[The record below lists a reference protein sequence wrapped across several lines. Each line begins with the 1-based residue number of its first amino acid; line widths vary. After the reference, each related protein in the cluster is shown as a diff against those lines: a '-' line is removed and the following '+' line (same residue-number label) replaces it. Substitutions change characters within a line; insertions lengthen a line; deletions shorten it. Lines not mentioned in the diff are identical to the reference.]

1 MIALGTEKTW
11 LVVGTSRGFV
21 MLWDLRFQARARPVL
36 SALSLLLLLLLL
48 LLMPLVLMPLVLLL
62 FNNEE
67 RSVACTY
74 IPCVPTPCSSGY
86 SGCICSPFSTFLCPH
101 SLTKQPTH
109 HM

>member
-48 LLMPLVLMPLVLLL
+48 LMPLALLL

-74 IPCVPTPCSSGY
+74 IPYVPTPCWSGY
-86 SGCICSPFSTFLCPH
+86 SVCICSPF
-101 SLTKQPTH
+101 
-109 HM
+109 